1 MVVLDGGQDSGNSV
15 GKVERWVVERW
26 RGGWWKGGE
35 VGGGGERWK

>member
-1 MVVLDGGQDSGNSV
+1 MGG

-35 VGGGGERWK
+35 VGGGGERRQNGGNK